1 MIVDQYHP
9 IPVNPFCIF
18 WVLLYSQGAQSK
30 QLRQHCQTK
39 QSLSVLQRQRWIPG
53 STSLGCI
60 STLQPANMKKIQDLT
75 LEETKC
81 KDIEKPIEMD
91 SSGEITCC
99 ARRRMTCILNCE
111 LWSSS
116 ETNLWICLKNMLCSW
131 DPLRLAPTLLLQSP
145 RSAIWYLGRILEDAS
160 ILDVPCIVW
169 MVKVLQLS

>member
-18 WVLLYSQGAQSK
+18 WVLVVQSRCAKQAAQAALPNEAIAFRPPKAEEKGSWHQPGLHLY
-30 QLRQHCQTK
+30 
-39 QSLSVLQRQRWIPG
+39 G
-53 STSLGCI
+53 STSQHSKNSG
-60 STLQPANMKKIQDLT
+60 SQPGKNKVQGHR
-75 LEETKC
+75 
-81 KDIEKPIEMD
+81 KPIEMD

-145 RSAIWYLGRILEDAS
+145 RSAI
-160 ILDVPCIVW
+160 C
-169 MVKVLQLS
+169 